1 MEFAQLVKELG
12 ARQVSENLFEVPFN
26 KISEQ
31 TFVTDDSE
39 DFDFSNPRTM
49 FESMHANP
57 NGMDEDSMTFL
68 TNSICQKGLLTPLIA
83 RYTNSKLTLI
93 NGHRRYL
100 AIKSLIEN
108 NIQCFDNHRCIFV
121 DAKELYKNVLV
132 KIFNQANEIEAYILA
147 FEEDKTKVKFGQ
159 GVEYKF
165 VDYCINKN
173 IPDDKIIQMT
183 GNSSA
188 WLDGVKSLLSKL
200 SDDCP
205 ANPEI
210 LDAVYTGK
218 MSIGAAKILADIE
231 NSDERIQEYKQATQE
246 AEKEA
251 LHKKGKLEKQLKNN
265 LKKQDTAKAKS
276 TICETFG
283 DQDGKKSADDIL
295 ESFLAEEKEIKTKQQ
310 NISPVITAATLGSV
324 NGNVGPRNGKTK
336 KNKKEISNK
345 NEADTAESGKNF
357 KQLLVENWLQVLARI
372 EEDKLGDMDVDSF
385 VVDLTRDLVT
395 SLINDQS
402 CEEFLA
408 YWSTEA
414 RMKFRLA
421 E

>member
-12 ARQVSENLFEVPFN
+12 ARQVSENLFEAPFN

-200 SDDCP
+200 SDYCP

-251 LHKKGKLEKQLKNN
+251 LHKKGKLEKYKP
-265 LKKQDTAKAKS
+265 
-276 TICETFG
+276 E
-283 DQDGKKSADDIL
+283 
-295 ESFLAEEKEIKTKQQ
+295 
-310 NISPVITAATLGSV
+310 AA
-324 NGNVGPRNGKTK
+324 
-336 KNKKEISNK
+336 
-345 NEADTAESGKNF
+345 
-357 KQLLVENWLQVLARI
+357 
-372 EEDKLGDMDVDSF
+372 KLGDNVYYVEHKAIVDASSGIVVYDKDGKRTPEATMDSLPSF
-385 VVDLTRDLVT
+385 KEIDEKLTKIEIFTLGDALCDASSKDTIFNKKALNKKYV
-395 SLINDQS
+395 
-402 CEEFLA
+402 
-408 YWSTEA
+408 
-414 RMKFRLA
+414 
-421 E
+421 

>member
-12 ARQVSENLFEVPFN
+12 ARQVSENLFEVPFDN
-26 KISEQ
+26 ISEQ

-49 FESMHANP
+49 FESIHANP
-57 NGMDEDSMTFL
+57 NGMDEESMAFL
-68 TNSICQKGLLTPLIA
+68 TTSICQKGLLTPLIA
-83 RYTNSKLTLI
+83 RYTNGNLTLI

-100 AIKSLIEN
+100 ALKSLIQN
-108 NIQCFDNHRCIFV
+108 NAKCFDNHRCIFV
-121 DAKELYKNVLV
+121 DAKDLYKNVLV

-165 VDYCINKN
+165 VDYCLNKN

-183 GNSSA
+183 GNSAA
-188 WLDGVKSLLSKL
+188 WLEGVKTLLTKL
-200 SDDCP
+200 SDECP
-205 ANPEI
+205 VNSEI
-210 LDAVYTGK
+210 LDAVYSGK

-231 NSDERIQEYKQATQE
+231 SSEDRIQEYKQATQE

-283 DQDGKKSADDIL
+283 DHDGKKSADDIL

-336 KNKKEISNK
+336 KNKKDASNK
-345 NEADTAESGKNF
+345 KESDVSENDKDF
-357 KQLLVENWLQVLARI
+357 KQLLVENWLQVLAKV
-372 EEDKLGDMDVDSF
+372 EEDKLGELEVDSF

-402 CEEFLA
+402 CEEFLS